1 MRVIDMLV
9 GHIARSGG
17 IKMADLDQAP
27 YNKIYE
33 GILGSSEDDVFSL
46 LKSLELPI
54 PLNKIEISAKN

>member
-1 MRVIDMLV
+1 MSV
-9 GHIARSGG
+9 

-46 LKSLELPI
+46 LKTLELPV
-54 PLNKIEISAKN
+54 PLSKADMTARQQAGL